1 MDSTDHRVDIH
12 FFHLSASQG
21 HTFVVL
27 EDLNLM
33 DILMLLELHMAAPLP
48 PLTEVHKHVRYF
60 LLCIDIRCRYNPDRS
75 RHKEVHMLL
84 AAIADIQLSF
94 FASALLMTMEEKV

>member
-1 MDSTDHRVDIH
+1 
-12 FFHLSASQG
+12 
-21 HTFVVL
+21 VVL

-94 FASALLMTMEEKV
+94 FASAFSFINDYGRKGVAVARVILQVELF